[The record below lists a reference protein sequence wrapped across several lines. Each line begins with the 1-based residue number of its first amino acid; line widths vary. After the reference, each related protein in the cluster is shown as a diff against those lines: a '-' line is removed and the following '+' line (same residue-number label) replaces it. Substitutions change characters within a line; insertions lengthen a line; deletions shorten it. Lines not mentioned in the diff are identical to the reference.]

1 MRKFQVITLFP
12 EMTTGVFNNS
22 MMWKAQKDGIV
33 ELTTVNLRE
42 FGLGPRRQVDDT
54 PYGGGDGMLLM
65 VEPLWKAVEF
75 AKSQDETAKVV
86 LMSPRG
92 QRWKQAKAQK
102 EADDDRGVIF
112 ICGRYEGV
120 DERILELVDE
130 QWSIGDFVLT
140 GGELAAM
147 MMIDSIVRLIP
158 GVLGGEKSAEIE
170 SFSDGETLE
179 FPQYTR
185 PEEFKGLRVP
195 DVLLSGHHGKIA
207 EWRAE
212 QSRILTKK
220 NTP

>member
-1 MRKFQVITLFP
+1 
-12 EMTTGVFNNS
+12 MTTGVFNNS

-92 QRWKQAKAQK
+92 QRWKQTKAQK
-102 EADDDRGVIF
+102 EADDNRGVIF

-195 DVLLSGHHGKIA
+195 EVLLSGHHGNIA
-207 EWRAE
+207 KWRAE
-212 QSRILTKK
+212 QSQILTKK